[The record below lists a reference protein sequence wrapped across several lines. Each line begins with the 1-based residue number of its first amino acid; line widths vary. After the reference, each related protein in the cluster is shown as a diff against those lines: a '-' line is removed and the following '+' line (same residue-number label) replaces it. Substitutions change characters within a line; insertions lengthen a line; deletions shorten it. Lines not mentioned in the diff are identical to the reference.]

1 MGTQGLSLRPGWKF
15 HVAMKSELLM
25 SICEQQM
32 GAGQLGAFHKSIIDR
47 CTASVYHELIASG
60 GKSRQPILSDW
71 RNELKRQPE
80 RAASVCSWP
89 ERAVY
94 GAAFGFTGAAQCLS
108 LLFSNVRVS
117 NRTVKR
123 LLGKKIPEKM
133 MR

>member
-1 MGTQGLSLRPGWKF
+1 MRETEPSSPRASE
-15 HVAMKSELLM
+15 VAAMALTS
-25 SICEQQM
+25 
-32 GAGQLGAFHKSIIDR
+32 
-47 CTASVYHELIASG
+47 
-60 GKSRQPILSDW
+60 
-71 RNELKRQPE
+71 
-80 RAASVCSWP
+80 ASVCSWP

-94 GAAFGFTGAAQCLS
+94 SAAFGFTGAAQCLS